1 MIFRKKLE
9 KLLEKEKVTLQKY
22 RPYFTTTDGV
32 RREGAK
38 YNWAISERLR
48 CSIPQY
54 IMIDINSYGYI
65 EDSNGTMYP
74 LVNVVSIEWE
84 VEEEMIVED
93 NFDKYQVFVTKKELE
108 KYLKDKF

>member
-1 MIFRKKLE
+1 MFKKKLE
-9 KLLEKEKVTLQKY
+9 KLLEKEKVTLRKY

-32 RREGAK
+32 KHKGCE
-38 YNWAISERLR
+38 YNWAISDRLR

-54 IMIDINSYGYI
+54 IMIDIKSDGYI

-93 NFDKYQVFVTKKELE
+93 DFDRYQVFVTKKELE
-108 KYLKDKF
+108 KHL

>member
-1 MIFRKKLE
+1 MWHTQ
-9 KLLEKEKVTLQKY
+9 KEKVTLRKY
-22 RPYFTTTDGV
+22 RPYFATTDGV
-32 RREGAK
+32 KHEGAK

-54 IMIDINSYGYI
+54 IMIDIKSDGYI

-84 VEEEMIVED
+84 VEKEMIVED
-93 NFDKYQVFVTKKELE
+93 NFDRYQVFVTKKELE
-108 KYLKDKF
+108 KYVKDKF